1 MSISNLMIE
10 RPQQLVDLTLLTEVN
25 VNQFIV
31 SPTKVPKYVRTEF
44 AD

>member
-10 RPQQLVDLTLLTEVN
+10 RPKQLVDLTLLTEVKI
-25 VNQFIV
+25 NQFTV
-31 SPTKVPKYVRTEF
+31 SPTKVPKYVRTDF